1 MNILLVIAQKEI
13 EESIKKQLVF
23 IFPDWKF
30 NFKEAGSVG
39 QAIIQ
44 LSASNIKDTNL
55 IICDLNL
62 REGDGLE
69 LINYLAISK
78 FKKIPLA
85 VTNVT
90 DFRTFQLVKSI
101 ISGFQLNCVGV
112 YQSPLNCKNL
122 FKDFLKK
129 ASKEETTTLTA
140 LAYKQKYIL
149 ELLNEENLFLHY
161 QPKID
166 LSSGNIIGFEALAR
180 VRSTKNK
187 VIHPE
192 EFVPLAE
199 KVGLNTQLSMLVLNK
214 AITHWKMHPYLKKYS
229 LSINISATDL
239 VSKAFS
245 ENVIKARSDS
255 MDIKLLFE
263 LTESQTIIDQYQA
276 NKVLNEFIDYG
287 ILISLDDFGM
297 CHSNFSRLD
306 SFPFSEIKID
316 KAFVNDIDTNKKH
329 FSIVESLLDLAK
341 KLNVQ
346 VTAEGIESSVV
357 LNKLIDLGCPIGQGY
372 YFSKPIPGYLL
383 HDWIEKYTNNLKV
396 ESLSLCE

>member
-1 MNILLVIAQKEI
+1 M
-13 EESIKKQLVF
+13 
-23 IFPDWKF
+23 
-30 NFKEAGSVG
+30 
-39 QAIIQ
+39 
-44 LSASNIKDTNL
+44 
-55 IICDLNL
+55 
-62 REGDGLE
+62 
-69 LINYLAISK
+69 
-78 FKKIPLA
+78 
-85 VTNVT
+85 
-90 DFRTFQLVKSI
+90 
-101 ISGFQLNCVGV
+101 
-112 YQSPLNCKNL
+112 

-129 ASKEETTTLTA
+129 ASKEETVTLTA

-166 LSSGNIIGFEALAR
+166 LSSGNIIGFEALAK
-180 VRSTKNK
+180 VHSNKNK

-199 KVGLNTQLSMLVLNK
+199 KVGLNTQLFMLVLNK

-297 CHSNFSRLD
+297 YHFNFYRLD

-329 FSIVESLLDLAK
+329 FSIVESLLYFAK